1 METKFFRPTP
11 VLPSKLSWDYSK
23 KIECN
28 DLVKRWKMMFQ
39 ASDMKDNQ
47 FLDLVDGNNN
57 LLELLY
63 IKRGLWLQNFGHS
76 NFLCTRASRAIINH
90 VFIGEYRLRFFPN
103 KEFRC
108 PCSQYSIKSRYHILH
123 KCRRFNKY
131 WNLRRDS
138 ITHFV
143 MFLE

>member
-1 METKFFRPTP
+1 MKTKFFRPTP
-11 VLPSKLSWDYSK
+11 VLLSKLSWDYSK

-63 IKRGLWLQNFGHS
+63 IKRGLWLQNFGHF
-76 NFLCTRASRAIINH
+76 NFLCTRASRT
-90 VFIGEYRLRFFPN
+90 F
-103 KEFRC
+103 
-108 PCSQYSIKSRYHILH
+108 
-123 KCRRFNKY
+123 
-131 WNLRRDS
+131 
-138 ITHFV
+138 
-143 MFLE
+143 

>member
-39 ASDMKDNQ
+39 ASDMKGNQ
-47 FLDLVDGNNN
+47 FLNLVDGDNN

-63 IKRGLWLQNFGHS
+63 IRKRTVASKLWTFQ
-76 NFLCTRASRAIINH
+76 
-90 VFIGEYRLRFFPN
+90 FPMC
-103 KEFRC
+103 ESF
-108 PCSQYSIKSRYHILH
+108 
-123 KCRRFNKY
+123 
-131 WNLRRDS
+131 
-138 ITHFV
+138 
-143 MFLE
+143 